1 MRSIAL
7 SLLAVVLATGLE
19 PSAQA
24 PVTSTQIAGLSQPV
38 EIIRDGSR
46 LEADTMHVT
55 ENGKVIV
62 FERQVRMEI
71 DPKKARSAPQGDRA
85 DASN

>member
-1 MRSIAL
+1 
-7 SLLAVVLATGLE
+7 
-19 PSAQA
+19 
-24 PVTSTQIAGLSQPV
+24 
-38 EIIRDGSR
+38 
-46 LEADTMHVT
+46 MHVT

>member
-1 MRSIAL
+1 MQLVAIS
-7 SLLAVVLATGLE
+7 
-19 PSAQA
+19 P
-24 PVTSTQIAGLSQPV
+24 
-38 EIIRDGSR
+38 IIREGSR